1 MAADWNAIKI
11 EYISNPNTS
20 YRKLAEKYGVHF
32 TNIAKKAKEE
42 NWQQERIQ
50 HANTTLTNTLDA
62 ITNDKVDRAVR
73 LQSVAEKLLE
83 KIEALIDYT
92 EAPQSIRHL
101 TAALKDIKEIQ
112 MIKSD
117 ADLREQE
124 ARIANLR
131 KQAEKED
138 DAANVIEVI
147 FAAGPEEWNE

>member
-1 MAADWNAIKI
+1 MAADWSAIKI

-20 YRKLAEKYGVHF
+20 YRKLAERYGVHF

-50 HANTTLTNTLDA
+50 YANTTLTNTLDA
-62 ITNDKVDRAVR
+62 LTNDKVDRAVR
-73 LQSVAEKLLE
+73 IQSVAEKLLG
-83 KIEALIDYT
+83 KIETLIEYT
-92 EAPQSIRHL
+92 ESPQSIRQL
-101 TAALKDIKEIQ
+101 TAAVKDIKEIQ

-131 KQAEKED
+131 KQGEKEAD
-138 DAANVIEVI
+138 TANVVEVI

>member
-1 MAADWNAIKI
+1 MAADWSAIKI

-20 YRKLAEKYGVHF
+20 YRKLGEKYGVHF

-50 HANTTLTNTLDA
+50 YANTTLTNTLDA
-62 ITNDKVDRAVR
+62 LTNDKVDRAVR
-73 LQSVAEKLLE
+73 IQSVAEKLLG
-83 KIEALIDYT
+83 KIETLIEYT
-92 EAPQSIRHL
+92 ESPQSIRQL
-101 TAALKDIKEIQ
+101 TAAVKDIKEIQ

-131 KQAEKED
+131 KQGEKEAD
-138 DAANVIEVI
+138 TANVVEVI